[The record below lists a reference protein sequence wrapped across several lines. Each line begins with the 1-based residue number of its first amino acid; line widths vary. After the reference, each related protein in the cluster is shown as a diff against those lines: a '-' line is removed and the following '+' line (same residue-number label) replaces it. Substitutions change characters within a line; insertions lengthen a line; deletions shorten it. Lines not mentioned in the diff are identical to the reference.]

1 MKQLLDAAFED
12 CKQLQDHDQMRKV
25 ILFLCGYQVHGRY
38 LYKDT
43 EKVQKYASVNDV
55 EREKLL

>member
-25 ILFLCGYQVHGRY
+25 ILVLCGYQVHGKY
-38 LYKDT
+38 LYKNT
-43 EKVQKYASVNDV
+43 EEVQKYASVNDV